1 MAQYKDKGFP
11 AFPGAYLVNY
21 FTTNSTTNGGSFPI
35 YKSTPNLGI
44 QFDGSSY
51 FNTTVGA
58 SNKNDFFLV
67 MPGYK
72 LIIYTDANYSS
83 STETFDNTSNSTIYH
98 VTVTSTTFKNNV
110 ESVKLYYNNVEI
122 L

>member
-35 YKSTPNLGI
+35 YKSTPDLGV
-44 QFDGSSY
+44 
-51 FNTTVGA
+51 TTSVGA
-58 SNKNDFFLV
+58 SNKNNFFLV
-67 MPGYK
+67 LPGYK
-72 LIIYTDANYSS
+72 LIIYTGTNYSS
-83 STETFDNTSNSTIYH
+83 STSTFDNTSNSTIYH
-98 VTVTSTTFKNNV
+98 VTITSATFINLVK
-110 ESVKLYYNNVEI
+110 SVKLYYNNVEI

>member
-11 AFPGAYLVNY
+11 AFPGAYLINY
-21 FTTNSTTNGGSFPI
+21 STTNGGSFPI
-35 YKSTPNLGI
+35 YKSTPNLGV
-44 QFDGSSY
+44 QFNGTN
-51 FNTTVGA
+51 FNTSVGA
-58 SNKNDFFLV
+58 SDKNDFFLV

-72 LIIYTDANYSS
+72 LIIYTGADYLSDTS
-83 STETFDNTSNSTIYH
+83 TFDNTSNSTIYH
-98 VTVTSTTFKNNV
+98 VTVTSATFLNNV

>member
-11 AFPGAYLVNY
+11 AFPGAYLINY
-21 FTTNSTTNGGSFPI
+21 SPTNGGSFPI

-44 QFDGSSY
+44 KFDGSSY

>member
-21 FTTNSTTNGGSFPI
+21 FTTNSTYGGSFPI
-35 YKSTPNLGI
+35 YKSTPNLGVK
-44 QFDGSSY
+44 FDGSSY

-72 LIIYTDANYSS
+72 LIIYTGASYSS
-83 STETFDNTSNSTIYH
+83 NTSTFDNTSNSTIYH
-98 VTVTSTTFKNNV
+98 VTITSVTFKNLV
-110 ESVKLYYNNVEI
+110 KSVKLYYNNVEI

>member
-1 MAQYKDKGFP
+1 MALYKDKGFP
-11 AFPGAYLVNY
+11 AFPGAYLINY
-21 FTTNSTTNGGSFPI
+21 STTNGGSFPI
-35 YKSTPNLGI
+35 YKSTPDLGV
-44 QFDGSSY
+44 
-51 FNTTVGA
+51 TTSVGA

-83 STETFDNTSNSTIYH
+83 FTETFDNTSNSTIYH
-98 VTVTSTTFKNNV
+98 VTITSITFKNLV
-110 ESVKLYYNNVEI
+110 KSVKLYYNNVEI

>member
-1 MAQYKDKGFP
+1 MALYKDKGFP
-11 AFPGAYLVNY
+11 AFPGAYLINY
-21 FTTNSTTNGGSFPI
+21 STTNGGSFPI
-35 YKSTPNLGI
+35 YKSTPDLGI
-44 QFDGSSY
+44 SFNSTN

-83 STETFDNTSNSTIYH
+83 NTSTFDNTSNSTIYH
-98 VTVTSTTFKNNV
+98 VTITSVTFKNLV
-110 ESVKLYYNNVEI
+110 KSVKLYYNNVEI